1 MGFYLE
7 KLVNGL
13 KTAPQNFRA
22 IVKTEIQDWKT
33 LPARVEEVNQFNKTK
48 PKNMETKKLSRR
60 DFLKISGIGSVAVTL
75 VACGGEIGR
84 RIVTPDQNKNQEP
97 TYLGIVYNSSKKV
110 FGFGDVSGDKIPTS
124 KDLYGMALSGVQFEQ
139 TSPNSWTDVTPQLS
153 MVIQGVNGANVIHDN
168 EGRPLGGFYLNK
180 AGMAQ
185 FMTRFGESLIFLSP
199 DPNKVTKNSDSSI
212 TVISHMVTRNDTGK
226 WGLEPVEIPI
236 TLRFDA
242 FGNVVAY
249 DIPLLSSATP
259 GATPTPSAEQKA
271 NFLVPREI
279 AFRPTAVGMTATKEP
294 LTNTPTATNTP
305 TETATP
311 APSATS
317 TSRPTSTQAPTNRPP
332 EATAT
337 PKPDNPRLPG
347 TPDILPDGSYP
358 LGNDNIL
365 WTTPPMVNNLCK
377 ELPDKFWF
385 SPTKIKYD
393 SNKNLPWGE
402 TRYVCTYNTQA
413 KNWEVAGKIIY
424 DPKP

>member
-1 MGFYLE
+1 MGFDLE

-13 KTAPQNFRA
+13 KTAPQNFKA
-22 IVKTEIQDWKT
+22 IVKAEMQDWKT

-84 RIVTPDQNKNQEP
+84 RIVTPDRTKNQEP
-97 TYLGIVYNSSKKV
+97 TYSGVVYNPNKKV

-199 DPNKVTKNSDSSI
+199 DPSKVTKNSDSSI
-212 TVISHMVTRNDTGK
+212 TVVSHMVTRNDTGK

-279 AFRPTAVGMTATKEP
+279 AFRPTAVGMTATKEAP
-294 LTNTPTATNTP
+294 TQTPTATQ
-305 TETATP
+305 EATATP
-311 APSATS
+311 ASTATS
-317 TSRPTSTQAPTNRPP
+317 TSRPANTATQEIKATQPPAPATSEPTRTQAVVTNI
-332 EATAT
+332 EWHVT
-337 PKPDNPRLPG
+337 DGGNPNAIMSQSNRLTEKQAQPFFNQ
-347 TPDILPDGSYP
+347 IKAR
-358 LGNDNIL
+358 GN
-365 WTTPPMVNNLCK
+365 TTR
-377 ELPDKFWF
+377 
-385 SPTKIKYD
+385 S
-393 SNKNLPWGE
+393 
-402 TRYVCTYNTQA
+402 
-413 KNWEVAGKIIY
+413 Y
-424 DPKP
+424 DPNYPECKIGDTCYIIDRTNGVPDAIWIVKIVK